1 MMAKCGVVSWATSGT
16 ERGLSEN
23 IDAIR
28 IHSTRGGVNSHINAL
43 GRDKCEVRRKRRE
56 KPPGNSLTIF

>member
-1 MMAKCGVVSWATSGT
+1 MMAKCGVVSWAASGT

-43 GRDKCEVRRKRRE
+43 G
-56 KPPGNSLTIF
+56 